1 MIARLLNYANIIYI
15 LVVFLFL
22 QDVFTNVDISFQP
35 LKTGVYWGIMILSPI
50 MLIFNSFIKINLGK
64 KIALILISIFMLTFI
79 FVIKPINIL
88 FASGVWET
96 REVLFRNTN
105 NNRTIELQIQDRGAL
120 GYNKRTVEV
129 LHLTPLF
136 LFAKKAPQITERNPE
151 WILVE

>member
-96 REVLFRNTN
+96 REVLFRNTII
-105 NNRTIELQIQDRGAL
+105 IEQLNCKFRIGVRWVII
-120 GYNKRTVEV
+120 K
-129 LHLTPLF
+129 
-136 LFAKKAPQITERNPE
+136 ERLKYY
-151 WILVE
+151 I